1 MTKSFLRALV
11 VLAGATLLSV
21 VTNPATAATLTYS
34 DPNCAGFQ
42 ITGSGGS
49 FTLTCAKLQCSI
61 IGVTNPTTQ
70 VGTALQANCTPPG
83 ASYLWN
89 LVSGPFSDATCQAP
103 AQPTLA
109 TTNIAKPSGIVA
121 GQTRSCLYQVT
132 ATAAPLSGQSMVTVT
147 WSDAAPTAPV
157 CTPSAVTTPS
167 PMISAG
173 GTVALNANCVPSAG
187 VTYTWTRSAPTVG
200 APTNATTAT
209 PSDTMAANAGAS
221 AVTYTWQVIGCTTPT
236 TCDTKT
242 ISASVPGSGG
252 VSCSGF
258 ARTVYLDA
266 NWAPNGSVWH
276 TQDSGLGGFGPND
289 ALVIHIK
296 PPLGAQSAMNTAG
309 QLNLAEYGD
318 PAVNRYAVLST
329 SSCSFSGTVGS
340 TIPVLYSGN
349 IGISVTPIQV
359 NLKQFGSTIDLLPGT
374 DYYLNVKNTQ
384 TDGVTS
390 SCSGSCNMIITW
402 TKPPGT

>member
-1 MTKSFLRALV
+1 M
-11 VLAGATLLSV
+11 
-21 VTNPATAATLTYS
+21 
-34 DPNCAGFQ
+34 
-42 ITGSGGS
+42 
-49 FTLTCAKLQCSI
+49 
-61 IGVTNPTTQ
+61 TNPTTQ

-83 ASYLWN
+83 ASYLWS

-103 AQPTLA
+103 GQPTLA
-109 TTNIAKPSGIVA
+109 TTNINKPSGIVA

-157 CTPSAVTTPS
+157 CTPSVVTVPS
-167 PMISAG
+167 PMTSAG
-173 GTVALNANCVPSAG
+173 GSANLNANCVPSAG
-187 VTYTWTRSAPTVG
+187 VTYTWTRTAPSAG
-200 APTNATTAT
+200 APTNPTSAT
-209 PSDTMAANAGAS
+209 PSDTLAGNAGSS
-221 AVTYTWQVIGCTTPT
+221 AVQYTWQVVGCTSPT

-242 ISASVPGSGG
+242 ISVSVPGSGG

-258 ARTVYLDA
+258 GKTIYVDVD
-266 NWAPNGSVWH
+266 WSPNGTVWH
-276 TQDSGLGGFGPND
+276 TQDPPFNGFGPND
-289 ALVIHIK
+289 ALVIHLK
-296 PPLGAQSAMNTAG
+296 PPAGAQSPVSTAG

-318 PAVNRYAVLST
+318 PAVNRYGVLST
-329 SSCSFSGTVGS
+329 TPCSFSGTAGS

-384 TDGVTS
+384 TDGFTP
-390 SCSGSCNMIITW
+390 SCTGSCNMIITW